1 MRLMLHFARTYPRHT
16 LSMLFALLL
25 AGVVEGLSL
34 TALLP
39 MLNIAVS
46 GGGKG
51 GSTRLWYWKNSH
63 ICAAV
68 FWYHTNG
75 GLFTDGGSG
84 RHTPEKAP
92 SCCWQIARWAIRLP
106 MSQLIYDFRYCVLCW
121 APVGNII

>member
-51 GSTRLWYWKNSH
+51 G
-63 ICAAV
+63 IP
-68 FWYHTNG
+68 
-75 GLFTDGGSG
+75 DSG
-84 RHTPEKAP
+84 IGK
-92 SCCWQIARWAIRLP
+92 
-106 MSQLIYDFRYCVLCW
+106 
-121 APVGNII
+121 